1 MERRFPLRAYGVKKG
16 SEQYKKM
23 FPHDFKKYF
32 FDVLSNMKKNKDGDL
47 IRPKSVRRTFF
58 LPSGA
63 VGSVPNQKN
72 EFDNLYD
79 KKVEKAAIR
88 ERAFKREDT
97 KEVRANIM
105 MTQHEVENCTFEP
118 AVGKQDPHWQFKKQY
133 YPPDEENKTWVDKF
147 GTNF

>member
-16 SEQYKKM
+16 SVQYKKM

-72 EFDNLYD
+72 EFENLLD
-79 KKVEKAAIR
+79 AKIEKAAI
-88 ERAFKREDT
+88 
-97 KEVRANIM
+97 
-105 MTQHEVENCTFEP
+105 
-118 AVGKQDPHWQFKKQY
+118 
-133 YPPDEENKTWVDKF
+133 
-147 GTNF
+147 